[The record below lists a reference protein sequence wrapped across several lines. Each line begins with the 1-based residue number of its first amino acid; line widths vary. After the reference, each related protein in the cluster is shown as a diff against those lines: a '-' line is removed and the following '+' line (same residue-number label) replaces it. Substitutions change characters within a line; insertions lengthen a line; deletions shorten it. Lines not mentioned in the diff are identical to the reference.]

1 MDFWGIDMYYEKIS
15 ADKKQENVLE
25 EYNKDNKFE
34 KEESFE
40 KSDKGFG
47 CQTEGCGNREA
58 KCGSV
63 FLPYC
68 NENLVCAKNNIAYLV
83 EQNIEQRGKIT
94 VYHNLVTSIHPS
106 EKLPCNFMDE
116 GI

>member
-1 MDFWGIDMYYEKIS
+1 MTDYWGIEEFYDKLAMEK
-15 ADKKQENVLE
+15 
-25 EYNKDNKFE
+25 
-34 KEESFE
+34 KEALFE
-40 KSDKGFG
+40 KSNRGFG
-47 CQTEGCGNREA
+47 CQTENCGNREA

-68 NENLVCAKNNIAYLV
+68 NENLVCAKKNIGYLV

-94 VYHNLVTSIHPS
+94 VYHNLVTSI
-106 EKLPCNFMDE
+106 LPENTAQNNLMDDVMDE

>member
-1 MDFWGIDMYYEKIS
+1 MTDYFGTQDFCDRLAVEK
-15 ADKKQENVLE
+15 
-25 EYNKDNKFE
+25 
-34 KEESFE
+34 KEELFE
-40 KSDKGFG
+40 KSDRGFG

-68 NENLVCAKNNIAYLV
+68 NENLVCAKKNIAYLV

-94 VYHNLVTSIHPS
+94 VYHNLVTSI
-106 EKLPCNFMDE
+106 LPENMAQNNLTDDVMDE